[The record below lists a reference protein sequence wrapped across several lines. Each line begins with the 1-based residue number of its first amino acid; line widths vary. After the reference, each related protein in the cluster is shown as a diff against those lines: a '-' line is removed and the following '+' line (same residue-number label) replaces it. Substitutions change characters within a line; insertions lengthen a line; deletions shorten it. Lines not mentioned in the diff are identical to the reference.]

1 MRGAPARSLTNAR
14 THVSETGLD
23 DVLMKIDVPLIALA
37 VGITAATG
45 AQAQDVSAGETL
57 YQDVCRNCH
66 GPKAQGLASFPKLAD
81 KTADYLSMRLEQ
93 YRAGE
98 RVGANSALMMPHAK
112 DLSDED
118 IANLAAYITT
128 AFE

>member
-1 MRGAPARSLTNAR
+1 MKTGVLLTVA
-14 THVSETGLD
+14 
-23 DVLMKIDVPLIALA
+23 ALCF
-37 VGITAATG
+37 TG
-45 AQAQDVSAGETL
+45 AGQVRAQDSAAGEAL

-66 GPKAQGLASFPKLAD
+66 GPSGQGLASFP
-81 KTADYLSMRLEQ
+81 RLTGLGAEQIVSRLGQ

-98 RVGANSALMMPHAK
+98 RVGPNSALMRPIAA

-118 IANLAAYITT
+118 MANLAAYITT